1 MVKPAYVRISLI
13 KIYLALILALFST
26 NLCPAQGLDVTEAA
40 KPPLRIVSLDMCAD
54 QYVLGLVARPQIAA
68 LSRSAMAPESYFRN
82 RAKGIR
88 LVNAEAEAIL
98 SLHPDLVIRTWG
110 GDARLL
116 AFLENNHIK
125 TIQIQNLDSVFQARS
140 ELIRIGKALGSKQ
153 ALGGE
158 VIQLDQA
165 LKTLPS
171 IGKSQRFLYY
181 TPSGYSTGSGS
192 FIGSVFSA
200 MKFDLIVQTKGFYY
214 IDPEHFIQ
222 IKTDIYG
229 LGFFDLR
236 TMEGRGAGRTMGVGA
251 VLKQHKVINL
261 PPQALSCADWT
272 AVISLSDHRYGS

>member
-110 GDARLL
+110 GDARNGRVSG
-116 AFLENNHIK
+116 AAANNA
-125 TIQIQNLDSVFQARS
+125 TP
-140 ELIRIGKALGSKQ
+140 
-153 ALGGE
+153 GG
-158 VIQLDQA
+158 
-165 LKTLPS
+165 
-171 IGKSQRFLYY
+171 
-181 TPSGYSTGSGS
+181 
-192 FIGSVFSA
+192 
-200 MKFDLIVQTKGFYY
+200 
-214 IDPEHFIQ
+214 
-222 IKTDIYG
+222 
-229 LGFFDLR
+229 
-236 TMEGRGAGRTMGVGA
+236 GVA
-251 VLKQHKVINL
+251 
-261 PPQALSCADWT
+261 PWA
-272 AVISLSDHRYGS
+272 